1 MVDQSKALDRTVPR
15 RDALGLAGA
24 VAAFGAALGMNASG
38 AKAQLKNSNT
48 GTPAQVQGKFVPGQV
63 KQQQKVTSGPAQ
75 AQIKLQNN
83 QMKLNNNTPA
93 R

>member
-1 MVDQSKALDRTVPR
+1 MPDNAKTPEPVVHR
-15 RDALGLAGA
+15 RDALGLAAA

-38 AKAQLKNSNT
+38 AKANDGGITHST
-48 GTPAQVQGKFVPGQV
+48 GQAQNKGGGQV

-75 AQIKLQNN
+75 TQIKMQNN
-83 QMKLNNNTPA
+83 QMKLNNKTPT